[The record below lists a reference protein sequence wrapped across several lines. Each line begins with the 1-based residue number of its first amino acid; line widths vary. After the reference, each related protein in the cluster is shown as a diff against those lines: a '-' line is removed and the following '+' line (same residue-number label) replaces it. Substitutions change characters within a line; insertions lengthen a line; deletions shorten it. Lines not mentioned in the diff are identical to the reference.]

1 MFDMGFTEM
10 MLISI
15 VALVV
20 IGPERLPGVARTA
33 GKYFSKLRSFVTNV
47 RADVESELRAD
58 ELREMFEAQQQE
70 IKSLK
75 EVVGDAGKDIGL
87 SDIADEM
94 SEVANSLGDTKPI
107 STAQPEAEAKSVTR
121 DKPVVKAVAKSKSGA
136 RPGVKAKSNAK
147 LKPKAG
153 TKTKPRAKA
162 TAKLKSKAGTKT
174 KPRAKVTAKSE
185 TEAASK
191 SRAGSDWTAALEPPA
206 LAAGTSKAKAPKAVK
221 APKARKKS
229 AKSAKVK
236 AK

>member
-10 MLISI
+10 MLIGI

-33 GKYFSKLRSFVTNV
+33 GKYFSKLRSFVTSV

-87 SDIADEM
+87 TDIADEM
-94 SEVANSLGDTKPI
+94 TEVANSIGDTTPI
-107 STAQPEAEAKSVTR
+107 SEPQPETETKTATMDKPAARPAAKKKSVAR
-121 DKPVVKAVAKSKSGA
+121 SGAKSKS
-136 RPGVKAKSNAK
+136 KSK

-153 TKTKPRAKA
+153 TKTKSGAKA
-162 TAKLKSKAGTKT
+162 RVKPKTDAISKSK
-174 KPRAKVTAKSE
+174 
-185 TEAASK
+185 
-191 SRAGSDWTAALEPPA
+191 AGSDWTGALEPPA
-206 LAAGTSKAKAPKAVK
+206 VTTETSKVKTAKVVKETKTVKKA
-221 APKARKKS
+221 
-229 AKSAKVK
+229 AKPAKVK

>member
-10 MLISI
+10 MLIGI

-94 SEVANSLGDTKPI
+94 TEVANSLGDTKPI

-121 DKPVVKAVAKSKSGA
+121 DKPATRAVAKSKSGA
-136 RPGVKAKSNAK
+136 RSGVKSKSTAK
-147 LKPKAG
+147 LKP
-153 TKTKPRAKA
+153 
-162 TAKLKSKAGTKT
+162 KAGTKT

-191 SRAGSDWTAALEPPA
+191 SRAGSDWTGALEPPA
-206 LAAGTSKAKAPKAVK
+206 AATGTSKAKAPKAVK
-221 APKARKKS
+221 APRTRKQV

>member
-1 MFDMGFTEM
+1 MFDIGFTEM
-10 MLISI
+10 MLIGI

-33 GKYFSKLRSFVTNV
+33 GKYFSRLRSFVTNV
-47 RADVESELRAD
+47 RADVESELKAD

-94 SEVANSLGDTKPI
+94 TEVANSLGDTKPI
-107 STAQPEAEAKSVTR
+107 SAPQTEAVVKSTTE
-121 DKPVVKAVAKSKSGA
+121 DKPVARAAAKSKSGT
-136 RPGVKAKSNAK
+136 RSSVKPKSAAK

-153 TKTKPRAKA
+153 AKIKSNAKA
-162 TAKLKSKAGTKT
+162 RVKPKADAVSKSKAG
-174 KPRAKVTAKSE
+174 
-185 TEAASK
+185 
-191 SRAGSDWTAALEPPA
+191 SDWAAALETPA
-206 LAAGTSKAKAPKAVK
+206 AAETSKAEAPKTVK
-221 APKARKKS
+221 ASKTRKKA